1 VSLRDVR
8 VRNFPGALTLHSVAI
23 IREARLFLLEF
34 VPSCV
39 LHVDRVYAVRPSV
52 KLVVGY
58 VINEFVSLD
67 LDLIEL
73 RIVLLHLFLTLQL
86 VSLYKKMRQ
95 AANMCGIILL
105 VT

>member
-34 VPSCV
+34 APSCV

-73 RIVLLHLFLTLQL
+73 RIVLLHLFLTLRM
-86 VSLYKKMRQ
+86 VSLYKNEAKSERVVS
-95 AANMCGIILL
+95 LYW
-105 VT
+105 